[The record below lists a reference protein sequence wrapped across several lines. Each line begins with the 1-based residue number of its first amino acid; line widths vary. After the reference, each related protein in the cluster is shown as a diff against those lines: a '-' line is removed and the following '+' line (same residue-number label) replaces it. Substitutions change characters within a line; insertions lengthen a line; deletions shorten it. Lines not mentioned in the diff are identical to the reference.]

1 MKEVI
6 QKLEQSNLRKTA
18 IRKEVLQLF
27 LKAKGNALSSR
38 DIESQLENPDRIT
51 LYRTLRTFEEK
62 GLIHQAV
69 DGSGKNRYA
78 LCSDDCEGHD
88 HHDEHAHFHCK
99 KCDKTICLE
108 DVHVPSV
115 NLSNDYQLEHAQ
127 LVLTGVCSN
136 CQQEKTS

>member
-62 GLIHQAV
+62 GLIHRPLMVVAKIV
-69 DGSGKNRYA
+69 MRSAPTIVKDMITMMNMPISIVKNAIRRFA
-78 LCSDDCEGHD
+78 WRMFMFLLSTSPM
-88 HHDEHAHFHCK
+88 
-99 KCDKTICLE
+99 TI
-108 DVHVPSV
+108 S
-115 NLSNDYQLEHAQ
+115 
-127 LVLTGVCSN
+127 
-136 CQQEKTS
+136 